1 MNNPL
6 WNDACKT
13 GIAGGTLLSGI
24 NAMVGFSDVMKTVVL
39 AVIGAVVS
47 FAVSFLLKWLFSRK
61 RRQR

>member
-24 NAMVGFSDVMKTVVL
+24 NAIVCVSDVMKTTIL

-47 FAVSFLLKWLFSRK
+47 FIVSFLLKWLFSR
-61 RRQR
+61 RR

>member
-13 GIAGGTLLSGI
+13 GVAGGTLLSGI
-24 NAMVGFSDVMKTVVL
+24 NAMIGVSDVMKTVIL

-47 FAVSFLLKWLFSRK
+47 FGVSFLLKWLFNRKRK
-61 RRQR
+61 RR